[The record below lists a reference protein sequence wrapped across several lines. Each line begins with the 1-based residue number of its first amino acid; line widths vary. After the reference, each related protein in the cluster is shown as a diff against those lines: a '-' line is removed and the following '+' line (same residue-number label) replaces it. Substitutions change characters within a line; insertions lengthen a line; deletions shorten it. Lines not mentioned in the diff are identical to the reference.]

1 MAQYDWIANKNENSK
16 CSAFAHIYR
25 LFIPNV
31 LAKYEW
37 KMFSS
42 LRRFLLVVWFVFVIT
57 LLQNTGFFLK
67 YMLWIPSDHMLI
79 VTRVWLWAGISMFAT
94 KDMYLYV
101 ENKNNRFGMAI
112 WLSHFTILLEMA
124 LNGGQKYLSQYFYIG

>member
-1 MAQYDWIANKNENSK
+1 
-16 CSAFAHIYR
+16 
-25 LFIPNV
+25 
-31 LAKYEW
+31 
-37 KMFSS
+37 
-42 LRRFLLVVWFVFVIT
+42 
-57 LLQNTGFFLK
+57 
-67 YMLWIPSDHMLI
+67 MLWIPSDHMLI

-124 LNGGQKYLSQYFYIG
+124 LNGGHKYLSQYFYIG